1 MAKNSASPNPR
12 GRPRNSTGRVSAI
25 TCESI
30 RKQEDAIAQA
40 RRQAIVGEKA
50 DPVLSTR
57 PIDIMFARK
66 VITQEN
72 LQAADWYLRLDR
84 YRYGACHRLKSALD
98 DSRGGT
104 PFESPRMDA
113 EYWVLNNN
121 PSLTNQVL
129 ASIQDVIVFET
140 SPRWLAVLVCSGGKL
155 DSKSEMQ
162 KRDFVK
168 DIGILTRIW
177 LDCGRKSDD
186 DIIALRNSLMAQRAA
201 SSRNH
206 RGQR

>member
-12 GRPRNSTGRVSAI
+12 GRPRNSTGRVPAI

-30 RKQEDAIAQA
+30 RKQEDAITQA
-40 RRQAIVGEKA
+40 RRIAIVGEKA

-72 LQAADWYLRLDR
+72 LQAADWYLRLYR
-84 YRYGACHRLKSALD
+84 YRHGACQRLKSTLD
-98 DSRGGT
+98 DSRGGN

-121 PSLTNQVL
+121 KELTNHVL
-129 ASIQDVIVFET
+129 TSIQDVIVFET
-140 SPRWLAVLVCSGGKL
+140 SPRWLAVLVCSGGKI
-155 DSKSEMQ
+155 DNKSEMQ
-162 KRDFVK
+162 KRQFVA
-168 DIGILTRIW
+168 DLGILTRIW
-177 LDCGRKSDD
+177 SDCGRKSDE
-186 DIIALRNSLMAQRAA
+186 DIIALKDALMVQRAA